1 MSQFVSTRYTAS
13 AVNGALLL
21 LRLGAALLM
30 LPHGYQKLS
39 KFETMQSQFVS
50 FMGLGPK
57 LSLLLAMSAELGCTL
72 LVAVG
77 LFTRL
82 ATIPLIIT
90 MLTALFLAHGGDLFG
105 DGEKNGLFMLIF
117 ATILIL
123 GPGAHSIDA
132 RLDKRRF

>member
-21 LRLGAALLM
+21 LRLSAALLM

-50 FMGLGPK
+50 FMGFGPK

-82 ATIPLIIT
+82 ATVPLIIT
-90 MLTALFLAHGGDLFG
+90 MLTALFLAHGGALFG
-105 DGEKNGLFMLIF
+105 DGEKNGLFILIF

-123 GPGAHSIDA
+123 GPGTHSIDA